1 MLTEFNW
8 IDAVSASPA
17 FIALI
22 ICSAVTLGIAAE
34 RAYYYWKR
42 SGDPDNTL
50 AETIKRLRTGDSQG
64 AFYTCKS
71 ARHPMGAAACEVL
84 RRFSDLG
91 QTLGQ
96 TIEEQLHVPLS
107 QQRLLLERNLNV
119 LGTMAATAPLIGL
132 LGTVWG
138 IMRAFHDMAN
148 TGSAAPSVVAG
159 GVAEALVTTG
169 AGLVV
174 AIPAL
179 MLYNHFSRR
188 MNVMLTVAENH
199 ARSLRS
205 FLESRAKGG
214 PPGGG
219 LATSEPEYA
228 ASAPGEINLE
238 PQLEPQHAA
247 SG

>member
-8 IDAVSASPA
+8 IDAVSASPV

-22 ICSAVTLGIAAE
+22 VCSAITLGIAAE
-34 RAYYYWKR
+34 RAHYYWKR

-50 AETIKRLRTGDSQG
+50 AETIKRLRAGDSKG
-64 AFYTCKS
+64 AFYACES

-84 RRFSDLG
+84 RRFPD
-91 QTLGQ
+91 LGQ

-107 QQRLLLERNLNV
+107 QQKLLLERNLNV

-148 TGSAAPSVVAG
+148 TGSAAPSVVAA

-179 MLYNHFSRR
+179 MIYNHFSRR

-199 ARSLRS
+199 ARSLQS
-205 FLESRAKGG
+205 FLKSRAKGG

-219 LATSEPEYA
+219 LATSEPVYA
-228 ASAPGEINLE
+228 ESAAGEIE
-238 PQLEPQHAA
+238 LEPQHAA

>member
-22 ICSAVTLGIAAE
+22 ICSAITLGIAAE
-34 RAYYYWKR
+34 RTYYYRKR

-50 AETIKRLRTGDSQG
+50 AETIKRLRAGDSKG
-64 AFYTCKS
+64 AFYACES

-91 QTLGQ
+91 QT
-96 TIEEQLHVPLS
+96 IEEQLHVPLS
-107 QQRLLLERNLNV
+107 QQKLLLERNLNV

-148 TGSAAPSVVAG
+148 TGSAAPSVVAA

-205 FLESRAKGG
+205 FLQSRAKGG

-219 LATSEPEYA
+219 LTTSEPVYA
-228 ASAPGEINLE
+228 APAAGDIK
-238 PQLEPQHAA
+238 LEPQHAA

>member
-22 ICSAVTLGIAAE
+22 ICSAITLGIAAE
-34 RAYYYWKR
+34 RAHYYWKR

-50 AETIKRLRTGDSQG
+50 AETIKRLRAGDSRG
-64 AFYTCKS
+64 AFS
-71 ARHPMGAAACEVL
+71 ACESERHPMGAVARAVL
-84 RRFSDLG
+84 SRFSDLR
-91 QTLGQ
+91 QP
-96 TIEEQLHVPLS
+96 IEEQLHVPLS
-107 QQRLLLERNLNV
+107 QQKLLLERNLNV

-148 TGSAAPSVVAG
+148 TGSAAPSVVAA

-179 MLYNHFSRR
+179 ILYNHFSRR

-205 FLESRAKGG
+205 FLQSREKGG

-219 LATSEPEYA
+219 LTTSEPVYA
-228 ASAPGEINLE
+228 ASGAGEIK
-238 PQLEPQHAA
+238 LEPQHAA